1 MSARLFFLC
10 LGIAIANTSI
20 MADLGALRSA
30 KQALDEG
37 LITPQDFDVVKVA
50 FLKAQQI
57 KAGLDAGFIRQG
69 DYDKAV
75 DAYIHALDFN
85 VMAAMP
91 SLSSGGGRPAAAAAA
106 PATAPIANHV
116 QQQQQQQQQPNPMAA
131 AAFGGSRGTSLAGAG
146 AVGSMGATVQL
157 LNQGRSS
164 GSGAHGFDGMASGPL
179 SNQTSVSEDGGMLDI
194 PADLP
199 DYCKGATAGKKS
211 MSGIAID
218 ESCVNLFMHMK
229 TRKQYKWLIFKVDDS
244 GRTVVPDKIGGQS
257 SSYNDFVCSLPDGQ
271 CRYAVYDYEYR
282 SPERGATKKM
292 VFLLWAPDH
301 SGVKPKMMYAST
313 KDFFKGFLDGIGAEL
328 QASEPAEISED
339 EIRERVLSN
348 MTRK

>member
-1 MSARLFFLC
+1 M
-10 LGIAIANTSI
+10 N
-20 MADLGALRSA
+20 DLGALRSA

-57 KAGLDAGFIRQG
+57 KAGLDAGFIRSE
-69 DYDKAV
+69 DYEKAV
-75 DAYIHALDFN
+75 DAYMHALDFQ
-85 VMAAMP
+85 VMATLP
-91 SLSSGGGRPAAAAAA
+91 SLSSGGRPAAAAAPAAA
-106 PATAPIANHV
+106 PAATYVHH
-116 QQQQQQQQQPNPMAA
+116 QQPNPMA

-146 AVGSMGATVQL
+146 AGAGAVGSMGATVQL
-157 LNQGRSS
+157 LPQGRSS

-244 GRTVVPDKIGGQS
+244 GRTVVPDKIGGQAS
-257 SSYNDFVCSLPDGQ
+257 TYNDFVCSLPDNQ

-282 SPERGATKKM
+282 SPERGVSKKM
-292 VFLLWAPDH
+292 VFLLWAPDN

-328 QASEPAEISED
+328 QANEPSEISED
-339 EIRERVLSN
+339 EIRERVVSN

>member
-1 MSARLFFLC
+1 LLSVSFSSLILALQLQ
-10 LGIAIANTSI
+10 NTSA

-85 VMAAMP
+85 VMATLP
-91 SLSSGGGRPAAAAAA
+91 SLSSGSRPSVAAAA
-106 PATAPIANHV
+106 TAPVTNHV
-116 QQQQQQQQQPNPMAA
+116 QQQQQPNPMAA

-179 SNQTSVSEDGGMLDI
+179 SNQTSVSEDGVLDI

-199 DYCKGATAGKKS
+199 DYCKGATAGKV
-211 MSGIAID
+211 GICAAA
-218 ESCVNLFMHMK
+218 
-229 TRKQYKWLIFKVDDS
+229 Y
-244 GRTVVPDKIGGQS
+244 G
-257 SSYNDFVCSLPDGQ
+257 
-271 CRYAVYDYEYR
+271 
-282 SPERGATKKM
+282 
-292 VFLLWAPDH
+292 
-301 SGVKPKMMYAST
+301 
-313 KDFFKGFLDGIGAEL
+313 
-328 QASEPAEISED
+328 
-339 EIRERVLSN
+339 
-348 MTRK
+348 